1 MLHQIKVI
9 MKTEKIF
16 KQELEA
22 LQNNVISTIKS
33 HIERITNL
41 IAETGENNEYD
52 EIRLPSPI
60 IHQYIDE
67 NMNETIA
74 SISFIGDNH
83 VIIDTNL
90 NDYNLPLAELKLEA
104 LICIVGQLEAFE
116 KLEDVEMQLI

>member
-1 MLHQIKVI
+1 